1 MGLRPNYRVGKLLE
15 IPLSFLKENG
25 IQGLILDV
33 DNTLTSH
40 NNPEPEE
47 KAVRWLEDMRL
58 AGIALIIV
66 SNNTKERVTPF
77 AKRLGLPFVAWGK
90 KPLTSGIRK
99 ACRRMG
105 LAPSQVGVVG
115 DQIFTDIWGANRS
128 GCVSILVEPIQ
139 LEDTF
144 FFHLKR
150 RWEKPFTKGPSV
162 TCILSGKDERGK
174 K

>member
-1 MGLRPNYRVGKLLE
+1 MLGLRPNYRVGKLWE

-66 SNNTKERVTPF
+66 SNNTKERPF
-77 AKRLGLPFVAWGK
+77 CNFW
-90 KPLTSGIRK
+90 
-99 ACRRMG
+99 
-105 LAPSQVGVVG
+105 
-115 DQIFTDIWGANRS
+115 
-128 GCVSILVEPIQ
+128 
-139 LEDTF
+139 
-144 FFHLKR
+144 
-150 RWEKPFTKGPSV
+150 
-162 TCILSGKDERGK
+162 
-174 K
+174 